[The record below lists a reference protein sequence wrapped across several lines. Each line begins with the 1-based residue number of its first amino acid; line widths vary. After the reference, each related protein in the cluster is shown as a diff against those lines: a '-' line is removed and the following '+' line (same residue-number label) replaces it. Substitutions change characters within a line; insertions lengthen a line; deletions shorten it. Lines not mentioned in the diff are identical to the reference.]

1 MIDKTDYETKEIKKL
16 NADIYTKKVGAR
28 WDKINTEMLNTD
40 KEIKTKSDRLVKAL
54 EDLKSF
60 SGDNTAFA
68 SFIASSEL
76 FSTLV
81 SSPDNCWSEDES
93 PGVC

>member
-1 MIDKTDYETKEIKKL
+1 MMDKTDYETKEIKKL

-54 EDLKSF
+54 EDLKIK
-60 SGDNTAFA
+60 NRR
-68 SFIASSEL
+68 L
-76 FSTLV
+76 R
-81 SSPDNCWSEDES
+81 DE
-93 PGVC
+93 PNGLEKKKLIRP

>member
-1 MIDKTDYETKEIKKL
+1 MDKTDYETKEIKKL

-54 EDLKSF
+54 EDLKIK
-60 SGDNTAFA
+60 NRR
-68 SFIASSEL
+68 L
-76 FSTLV
+76 R
-81 SSPDNCWSEDES
+81 DE
-93 PGVC
+93 PKRLEKKKLIRP

>member
-1 MIDKTDYETKEIKKL
+1 MMDKTDYETKEIKKL

-54 EDLKSF
+54 EDLKIK
-60 SGDNTAFA
+60 NRR
-68 SFIASSEL
+68 L
-76 FSTLV
+76 R
-81 SSPDNCWSEDES
+81 DE
-93 PGVC
+93 PKRLEKKKLIRP

>member
-1 MIDKTDYETKEIKKL
+1 MDKTDYETKEIKKL

-54 EDLKSF
+54 EDLK
-60 SGDNTAFA
+60 NKNRR
-68 SFIASSEL
+68 L
-76 FSTLV
+76 R
-81 SSPDNCWSEDES
+81 DE
-93 PGVC
+93 PKGLEKKKLIRP

>member
-1 MIDKTDYETKEIKKL
+1 MMDKTDYETKEIKKL

-54 EDLKSF
+54 DDLKIK
-60 SGDNTAFA
+60 NRR
-68 SFIASSEL
+68 L
-76 FSTLV
+76 R
-81 SSPDNCWSEDES
+81 DE
-93 PGVC
+93 PKRLEKKKLIRP